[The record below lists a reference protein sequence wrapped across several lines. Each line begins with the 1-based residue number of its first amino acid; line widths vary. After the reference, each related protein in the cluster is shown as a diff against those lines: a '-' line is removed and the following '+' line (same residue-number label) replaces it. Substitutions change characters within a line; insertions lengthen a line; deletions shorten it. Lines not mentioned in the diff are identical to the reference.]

1 MWNVSSDEI
10 TDGSLIRALVVLALP
25 LLVQNIVQVVQQV
38 VDLFWLG
45 RLSSNAVAA
54 VGLTFPLVGL
64 LYAAVLIA
72 PYVGTQVL
80 VSQRIGNDDET
91 SAQVAAYTGVTLALV
106 CGLSIGVL
114 AFLSAHPLV
123 ELLLSARPNGVA
135 TQVSQLATVY
145 FGTLA
150 LGVVAA
156 AMSDALEGA
165 FVGRGDSR
173 AALYISVATVI
184 VNLVLDPLL
193 IFGTG
198 PIPAL
203 GIRGAAVATV
213 AGYAAGL
220 VLAVVFVLQ
229 GRSGRIL
236 SRQGIHHDLDEY
248 RELLDIGFPSA
259 VQTASRQLVR
269 LVIVGVV
276 FAIGGT
282 AGLAAYIV
290 GNRVSSIA
298 FIPAFGLQQAAQSVV
313 GQNVG
318 ADRPNRASRAT
329 WFGVALI
336 SSLLAII
343 GIIQW
348 FMPELIT
355 SVIAPTLGV
364 QATALAIEF
373 LRVLAIGYP
382 ALGAVY
388 LLQAGFNGARRTRI
402 SMLSSVAQFWVVR
415 LPIVAG
421 GGLLLGYGM
430 PAVFWAVALS
440 NIIGALGLGAYYHY
454 STDAGMFHHAAQ
466 QAQQTAV
473 K

>member
-1 MWNVSSDEI
+1 MWDVSSDDI
-10 TDGSLIRALVVLALP
+10 TEGPLIRALVVLALP

-45 RLSSNAVAA
+45 RLSGDAVAA

-80 VSQRIGNDDET
+80 VSQRVGNNDKT
-91 SAQVAAYTGVTLALV
+91 GAQVAAYTGVTLALA

-114 AFLSAHPLV
+114 AFISARPLV
-123 ELLLSARPNGVA
+123 GLLLSARPDGVA
-135 TQVSQLATVY
+135 THVSQLATVY
-145 FGTLA
+145 FGTIA

-173 AALYISVATVI
+173 AALYISIATVI
-184 VNLVLDPLL
+184 VNLVLDPIL
-193 IFGTG
+193 IFGVG
-198 PIPAL
+198 AVPAL
-203 GIRGAAVATV
+203 GIRGAALATV
-213 AGYAAGL
+213 AGYTAGFL
-220 VLAVVFVLQ
+220 LAILFVFQ
-229 GRSGRIL
+229 GRSGGIL
-236 SRQGIHHDLDEY
+236 SRQAIHYDLDEY
-248 RELLDIGFPSA
+248 RELLDIGLPSA
-259 VQTASRQLVR
+259 LQTGSRQLVR
-269 LVIVGVV
+269 LVIVAVV
-276 FAIGGT
+276 FTIGGT

-290 GNRVSSIA
+290 GTRVSSIA

-318 ADRPNRASRAT
+318 ANRPDRAFRAT

-336 SSLLAII
+336 SGLLAMI

-348 FMPELIT
+348 FIPGAIAGM
-355 SVIAPTLGV
+355 IAPTLDP
-364 QATALAIEF
+364 QATSFAVEF

-388 LLQAGFNGARRTRI
+388 LLQAGFNGARRTRVSMI
-402 SMLSSVAQFWVVR
+402 SSIVQFWAIR
-415 LPIVAG
+415 LPIAAA

-430 PAVFWAVALS
+430 PAVFWAVAIS
-440 NIIGALGLGAYYHY
+440 NILGAVGLGVYYQHL
-454 STDAGMFHHAAQ
+454 TDAGMFQHAAQ
-466 QAQQTAV
+466 QAQQATV
-473 K
+473 E